1 MRIAKNKRGT
11 EKPIEIFIALFV
23 ILAVAMVLLK
33 MFSGQISSKTK
44 ELKEMEQRN
53 KMKEDLANAKDFCDT
68 RCTNSM
74 ENNCALKD
82 KAQFCISHLEGGLDL
97 NGNGILDDY
106 DSTFLGGIGVCEDKI
121 YCPQITNCN
130 CGVKLT
136 MKNCINILCT
146 YWTSEQ
152 GLDETDANTLLE
164 RYYSPGSCAVSG
176 DDQSFHWYYANKES
190 MKCS

>member
-1 MRIAKNKRGT
+1 MKLSRNKKGT

-53 KMKEDLANAKDFCDT
+53 KLKENLANAKDFCDT
-68 RCTNSM
+68 KCTNSM
-74 ENNCALKD
+74 DNNCALKD
-82 KAQFCISHLEGGLDL
+82 KAQFCISYIENGIDL
-97 NGNGILDDY
+97 NGNGIINDY
-106 DSTFLGGIGVCEDKI
+106 DATFLGGIGVCEDQL
-121 YCPQITNCN
+121 YCPQITDCN

-146 YWTSEQ
+146 YWVGEQ
-152 GLDETDANTLLE
+152 GLDVDKADGLLE
-164 RYYSPGSCAVSG
+164 RYYKPGSCTMAK
-176 DDQSFHWYYANKES
+176 DDEDLHWYWANWDL
-190 MKCS
+190 MICS